1 MLTEVQV
8 DNHDGSLVPGMYGDV
23 KFIITHS
30 QKSLVIPSTALV
42 IDKNGMHVVSVTP
55 DDRVHFIP
63 VDIGQDMGSQV
74 EISSGLH
81 GGESLVTNPSDL
93 LNDGQKVSIAE

>member
-1 MLTEVQV
+1 
-8 DNHDGSLVPGMYGDV
+8 
-23 KFIITHS
+23 
-30 QKSLVIPSTALV
+30 
-42 IDKNGMHVVSVTP
+42 MHVVSVTP

-63 VDIGQDMGSQV
+63 VDIGQDMGSEV

-93 LNDGQKVSIAE
+93 LNDGQNVSIAE